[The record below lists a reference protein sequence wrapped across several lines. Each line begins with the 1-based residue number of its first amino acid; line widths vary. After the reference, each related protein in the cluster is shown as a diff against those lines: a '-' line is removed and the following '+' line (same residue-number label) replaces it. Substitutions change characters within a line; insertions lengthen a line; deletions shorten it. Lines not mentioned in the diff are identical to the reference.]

1 MKALRQEKLSELNHS
16 FGSGL
21 NQRGGPCQSGYGVE
35 SVFAML

>member
-16 FGSGL
+16 FGRRA
-21 NQRGGPCQSGYGVE
+21 QRGGPCQSGYGVE